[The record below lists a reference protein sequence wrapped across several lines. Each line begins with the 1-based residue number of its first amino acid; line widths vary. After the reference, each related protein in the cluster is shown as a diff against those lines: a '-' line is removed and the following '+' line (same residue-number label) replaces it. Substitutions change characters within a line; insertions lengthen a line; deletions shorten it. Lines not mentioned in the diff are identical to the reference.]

1 MSTTGALQV
10 KLNAQGLVTAICQ
23 DADSGKVLMV
33 AYMSPESIQ
42 RTIDTGEMV
51 FYSRSRQELWHKG
64 DTSGSFPHVQ
74 SAQVDCDGDV
84 LLFQV
89 KPDGP
94 ACHTG
99 AETCFFTPLAS
110 VASGYDTANSGAG
123 VLDEL
128 FHTVKQRQQDMP
140 EGSYTTTLFE
150 AGTARIAQKVGEEG
164 VETALAAA
172 TNDKEHLPGEIAD
185 LMYHTLVL
193 LADAGLTPDDVWAEL
208 RKRQGAPPRTA

>member
-1 MSTTGALQV
+1 MSTTRAPQV

-33 AYMSPESIQ
+33 AYMSPEAIQ
-42 RTIDTGEMV
+42 RTIESGEMV

-64 DTSGSFPHVQ
+64 DTSGSFLHVQ

-89 KPDGP
+89 KADGP

-99 AETCFFTPLAS
+99 EETCFFTPLSS
-110 VASGYDTANSGAG
+110 VSDGYDTANSGAG

-128 FHTVKQRQQDMP
+128 FHTIKQRQQEMP
-140 EGSYTTTLFE
+140 VGSYTTTLFE
-150 AGTARIAQKVGEEG
+150 SGTARIAQKVGEEG

-172 TNDKEHLPGEIAD
+172 TKDKDHLPGEIAD

-193 LADAGLTPDDVWAEL
+193 LADSGLTPDDVWAEL
-208 RKRQGAPPRTA
+208 RNRQK

>member
-1 MSTTGALQV
+1 MSTEGPPQV
-10 KLNAQGLVTAICQ
+10 TLDTQGLVTAICQ

-33 AYMSPESIQ
+33 AHMSPESIQ
-42 RTIDTGEMV
+42 STLDSGEMV

-64 DTSGSFPHVQ
+64 ETSGSFLHVR

-89 KPDGP
+89 KADGP

-99 AETCFFTPLAS
+99 AETCFYTPLQSTPDYEHAE
-110 VASGYDTANSGAG
+110 GGAG

-128 FHTVKQRQQDMP
+128 FHTIKQRQQERP
-140 EGSYTTTLFE
+140 EGSYTTSLFDS
-150 AGTARIAQKVGEEG
+150 GTARIAQKVGEEG
-164 VETALAAA
+164 VAVALAASTKDVA
-172 TNDKEHLPGEIAD
+172 NLPGEVAD

-193 LADAGLTPDDVWAEL
+193 LADAGLTPDDAWKVL
-208 RKRQGAPPRTA
+208 RDRQAN